1 MKIKGLLADRQ
12 PLIRALEQE
21 TGAAAV
27 YSGAPSFRYQVGI
40 YTVLRDGSLEVGDHD
55 GDHVLLDAL
64 AAQGLLERTATPQD
78 GIVFSTE
85 GFTGRTMVNLVN
97 AIVARE
103 KLINKAIGIPNA
115 FHMGAELVRKLK
127 EENPATMTEFMSI
140 LHRCGGDSAMKGL
153 VLSGEQVAF
162 TGFPE
167 TDACR
172 QLAERIIHSA
182 ITSRWVKAN
191 VPAVTNEKYS
201 FRVWLNS
208 LGMTGDVYSAARAEL
223 LKNFTGDAAFRTPE
237 QRAAFYAG
245 RKRKAPE
252 PEFILL

>member
-1 MKIKGLLADRQ
+1 MKIKGLLTDRQ

-21 TGAAAV
+21 TGAAAI

-40 YTVLRDGSLEVGDHD
+40 YTVLRDGSLEVDESAA
-55 GDHVLLDAL
+55 DHVLLDAL
-64 AAQGLLERTATPQD
+64 AAQGLLERTAAPQG
-78 GIVFSTE
+78 GIAFSAD

-97 AIVARE
+97 SIAARE
-103 KLINKAIGIPNA
+103 KLINKAIGVPNA

-140 LHRCGGDSAMKGL
+140 LHSSGGDSAMKGI
-153 VLSGEQVAF
+153 VLSGGQVAF

-172 QLAERIIHSA
+172 QLAERIVHSA
-182 ITSRWVKAN
+182 VSSRWTKAKA
-191 VPAVTNEKYS
+191 PAVTNEKYS

-208 LGMTGDVYSAARAEL
+208 LGMTGDAYSAARAEL